1 MDIFGILD
9 PERDP
14 DPHEN
19 LCGPETLTST
29 VYETITYFTVI
40 CAVYIYPNMSC
51 RLAFGSTRAAFLE
64 YNQSLWRIKT
74 SYNFAVF
81 MQVKEF
87 SSLRGAKWKTY
98 GLINFFLLSFLP
110 NFVSI
115 RKREAGPKDAKFGDG

>member
-19 LCGPETLTST
+19 LCGPETLTS
-29 VYETITYFTVI
+29 IRDDNLFHRHMCCI
-40 CAVYIYPNMSC
+40 CIYPNMSC
-51 RLAFGSTRAAFLE
+51 RLALLSTKAAFLE
-64 YNQSLWRIKT
+64 YNQSLLRIKT

-98 GLINFFLLSFLP
+98 GLINFFLSSPTLYP
-110 NFVSI
+110 
-115 RKREAGPKDAKFGDG
+115 